1 MLFPSTDVEI
11 VETEQR
17 KGERERR
24 PASAGDCGLDYTPV
38 TPLQHYSPPTTGP
51 DYHYTE

>member
-24 PASAGDCGLDYTPV
+24 PASAGERETVEETVDW
-38 TPLQHYSPPTTGP
+38 TT
-51 DYHYTE
+51 HL